1 MSDLK
6 TQIANFINENREK
19 GKPLSDKSMKAYT
32 STLLNL
38 YHQVFTDIEE
48 FDINRF
54 NDHKA
59 IINYLKDTPH
69 STRKTKMATLLNI
82 ATDKKARQE
91 YQKIMNKDVEKYNK
105 EQDKNKATEA
115 QKAVNITQEDI
126 HKIGDQVKQEFN
138 KTIKELTEGKP
149 YGAYTK
155 IDLLKHII
163 YMLTSGEYIPPR
175 RIMEW
180 VELKIGKVDKRSK
193 KHTKLNYNL
202 YNPKNGEFVMNVYKT
217 ADTMGTQYIKAPK
230 AMKDD
235 INKYIELNG
244 LKDGD
249 YLITDKDGHP
259 LTISTFN
266 KRLNGIYGDHRG
278 VNVLRHSFVTEKYQN
293 IPSLQ
298 ELSDT
303 ADAMGHGI
311 LQHLEYIKN

>member
-6 TQIANFINENREK
+6 IQIANFIIENREK

-38 YHQVFTDIEE
+38 YSQVFGDLEE

-54 NDHKA
+54 NDYKT

-105 EQDKNKATEA
+105 EQDQNKATEV
-115 QKAVNITQEDI
+115 QKEVNITQEDI
-126 HKIGDQVKQEFN
+126 HKIGNQLKQEFDN
-138 KTIKELTEGKP
+138 NIKELAKGKI

-155 IDLLKHII
+155 IDLLKHVI
-163 YMLTSGEYIPPR
+163 YMLTSGEHIPPR
-175 RIMEW
+175 RILDW
-180 VELKIGKVDKRSK
+180 VELKIGKIDKR
-193 KHTKLNYNL
+193 TKSHERANYNI
-202 YNPKNGEFVMNVYKT
+202 YNPKTGEFVINIYKT
-217 ADTMGTQYIKAPK
+217 AKTMGSQYIKAPK

-235 INKYIELNG
+235 INKYIKLND

-249 YLITDKDGHP
+249 YLISDKDGHP
-259 LTISTFN
+259 LTVPTFN
-266 KRLNGIYGDHRG
+266 RRLNSIYGDNRS

-303 ADAMGHGI
+303 AGAMGHSI